1 MKFIS
6 PVALRLHTVGRV
18 SVRERKYSVT
28 SSASPKFLSIYC
40 TALRENMS
48 DVGQWKPVVGM
59 LVISF
64 AFAIVNLLLKK
75 MIDQGT
81 NNMVIATY
89 RLSSSAIFLAPIA
102 YFWER

>member
-1 MKFIS
+1 
-6 PVALRLHTVGRV
+6 
-18 SVRERKYSVT
+18 VT

-48 DVGQWKPVVGM
+48 DVRQWKPVVGM

>member
-1 MKFIS
+1 MID
-6 PVALRLHTVGRV
+6 G
-18 SVRERKYSVT
+18 
-28 SSASPKFLSIYC
+28 
-40 TALRENMS
+40 
-48 DVGQWKPVVGM
+48 GQWKPVVGM

-75 MIDQGT
+75 MVDHGT

-102 YFWER
+102 YYWER